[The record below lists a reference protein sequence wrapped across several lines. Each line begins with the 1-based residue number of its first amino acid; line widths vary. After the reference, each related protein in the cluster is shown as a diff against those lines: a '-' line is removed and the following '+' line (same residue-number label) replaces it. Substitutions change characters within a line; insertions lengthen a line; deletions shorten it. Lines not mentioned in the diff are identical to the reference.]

1 MKEKQ
6 AYPSI
11 SIKERRSNQRKRH
24 LALNETP
31 LVFLS
36 ITGGIS
42 FIMIKTPMF
51 HSKKPSFSAII
62 GIFIKKSR
70 CFHQKT
76 SKIIWLYEKNTY
88 ICIE

>member
-24 LALNETP
+24 LILNETP

-42 FIMIKTPMF
+42 FIMIKTPIF
-51 HSKKPSFSAII
+51 HSKKASFSAII
-62 GIFIKKSR
+62 GIFIKKAGVFIKKPR
-70 CFHQKT
+70 K
-76 SKIIWLYEKNTY
+76 
-88 ICIE
+88 